1 MILDHSILNWPFRS
15 FEDLWR
21 ISFFSRVSLFF
32 FARLRSPFFSLREF
46 SRLFQLYIYI
56 YIVGTAN
63 HRCLY
68 LVFSAH
74 RFLPHLTLIISR
86 AALREFQPAPAYW
99 WDEISP
105 RDLLGTPRA
114 LHSSSVS
121 SGVAKLFGYLC
132 RMRGLVEFRGLD
144 FRICARKREEGE
156 RVPPL
161 VFVSTMISYC
171 VEDGSFVRM
180 NEISGCR
187 PPFFSLFSCFF
198 LLGLGIYSWHGSI
211 LVISVSRPL
220 IDRFL
225 SVHEYKDGNNA

>member
-1 MILDHSILNWPFRS
+1 MILHPTRFSTGPFLRS
-15 FEDLWR
+15 R
-21 ISFFSRVSLFF
+21 ISGGSPFLVESLFF
-32 FARLRSPFFSLREF
+32 SLLHFGPPFFSLREF

-56 YIVGTAN
+56 YPTAN

-74 RFLPHLTLIISR
+74 RFLLHLTLIISR
-86 AALREFQPAPAYW
+86 GALREFQPPPPAYW

-114 LHSSSVS
+114 LHSSRRSVS

-171 VEDGSFVRM
+171 DEDGSRM
-180 NEISGCR
+180 NDDKRLLPLLSFQYSPVFFFRATNLLCLDAFNRWFSFFTKMEITRRSN
-187 PPFFSLFSCFF
+187 S
-198 LLGLGIYSWHGSI
+198 
-211 LVISVSRPL
+211 
-220 IDRFL
+220 
-225 SVHEYKDGNNA
+225 